1 MQETA
6 KKLYQLRGQLKD
18 LQVSDAHAVLAERL
32 IREAVAVLGVLRDD
46 KQLEPVTV
54 QKLTTELQYEIT
66 RYLRGEYVSAG
77 SRAARTAAFNRAK
90 ENAVR
95 WLTRALDQLPPA

>member
-1 MQETA
+1 MQETG

-32 IREAVAVLGVLRDD
+32 IREAVGVLRND
-46 KQLEPVTV
+46 KQLEPMTV
-54 QKLTTELQYEIT
+54 EKLTAELQYEIT
-66 RYLRGEYVSAG
+66 RYLKGEYLTASTK
-77 SRAARTAAFNRAK
+77 AARTGAFNRAK

-95 WLTRALDQLPPA
+95 WLTRALDQLPHP

>member
-1 MQETA
+1 MQETG

-32 IREAVAVLGVLRDD
+32 IREAVGVLRND
-46 KQLEPVTV
+46 KQLEAVTIE
-54 QKLTTELQYEIT
+54 KLTAELQYEIT
-66 RYLRGEYVSAG
+66 HYLKGEYLTAST
-77 SRAARTAAFNRAK
+77 RAARTAAFNRAK

-95 WLTRALDQLPPA
+95 WLTRALDQLPHP

>member
-1 MQETA
+1 MQETG

-32 IREAVAVLGVLRDD
+32 IKEAVGVLRDD

-66 RYLRGEYVSAG
+66 RYLKGEYVSAPTK
-77 SRAARTAAFNRAK
+77 AARTAAFNRAK

-95 WLTRALDQLPPA
+95 WLTRALDQLSHP

>member
-1 MQETA
+1 MQETG
-6 KKLYQLRGQLKD
+6 KKLYRLRGQLKD

-32 IREAVAVLGVLRDD
+32 IREAVGVLRDD

-66 RYLRGEYVSAG
+66 RYLKGEYVTAPT
-77 SRAARTAAFNRAK
+77 RAARNAAFNRAK

-95 WLTRALDQLPPA
+95 WLTRALDQLPHP

>member
-1 MQETA
+1 MQETG

-32 IREAVAVLGVLRDD
+32 IREAVGVLRDD

-54 QKLTTELQYEIT
+54 QKLTTELQYENT

-77 SRAARTAAFNRAK
+77 SRAAQTAA
-90 ENAVR
+90 
-95 WLTRALDQLPPA
+95 